1 MWYRDTVSSS
11 PLLAHA
17 EIHRELK
24 LQFIFTK
31 SFNLSMH
38 LTFHPALSVFRCRS
52 AASLTAVAAPAAVIG
67 LFLALSRRR
76 LSRWSLESCKSE
88 CRGRQENWLIFIC
101 VFVVGCCCLSFYYP
115 SQVSG
120 RQKTTQH
127 WQHCHLNLI
136 SPGLDLIMTP
146 ITQFQVLEWHR
157 GMYTNPPT
165 VYQLVIFEELTERWQ
180 IFGQRKVQ
188 GTNIWWAYKYFQ

>member
-1 MWYRDTVSSS
+1 M
-11 PLLAHA
+11 
-17 EIHRELK
+17 
-24 LQFIFTK
+24 F
-31 SFNLSMH
+31 
-38 LTFHPALSVFRCRS
+38 S

-157 GMYTNPPT
+157 GMYANPPT
-165 VYQLVIFEELTERWQ
+165 VHQLVIFGGSWRKVDKYLVRGKFLEQ
-180 IFGQRKVQ
+180 IFYVR
-188 GTNIWWAYKYFQ
+188 TNIFNKY